1 MKIESGYT
9 YNLKRKCPC
18 GKAIPDQFHKA
29 TKYCPPFIDANG
41 KKIVHKDIFSADQK
55 KQKNLPYKSIF
66 LFHKRTHQ
74 NLTSLW
80 AKKSQGKNVPSVVVS
95 LEELKAYNINI
106 TRPVQFQIKENN
118 KTIVFFIEFAIEQLD
133 SSSFKLYKHGQRY

>member
-9 YNLKRKCPC
+9 YSLNRECPC

-41 KKIVHKDIFSADQK
+41 KKIVHKDIFTADQK

-74 NLTSLW
+74 NLICLW
-80 AKKSQGKNVPSVVVS
+80 RKKSKDKNVQSVVVS

-106 TRPVQFQIKENN
+106 TRPVQFQIKQNN
-118 KTIVFFIEFAIEQLD
+118 KIVVYFIEFAIEQID
-133 SSSFKLYKHGQRY
+133 SSSFKLYKHELRY